1 MHLKHCTDKQR
12 STPQRFYSYNSTYW
26 ISFGKYTNLRSSQQK
41 YDDSHATYV
50 AFITW
55 TVFQAEF
62 CVDFN
67 DVCTLQIDYIDFT
80 GFRMSALRI
89 SSSCHSLSPKPLG
102 PKRFTTLAV
111 KSSTIAGEE
120 SELLSLLMSLN
131 LNEMPVKKHKLNHLI
146 WNKIRKALEEST
158 NLLCR
163 AKFTS

>member
-1 MHLKHCTDKQR
+1 MH
-12 STPQRFYSYNSTYW
+12 
-26 ISFGKYTNLRSSQQK
+26 
-41 YDDSHATYV
+41 
-50 AFITW
+50 
-55 TVFQAEF
+55 
-62 CVDFN
+62 FN
-67 DVCTLQIDYIDFT
+67 DVYTLQIDYIDFT

-131 LNEMPVKKHKLNHLI
+131 LNEMPAKKHKLDHLI

-158 NLLCR
+158 NLQCS
-163 AKFTS
+163 AKFTSYDSEIFSLKIL

>member
-1 MHLKHCTDKQR
+1 MDPTSLDLVLCDWITLCIFVHLKHCTVRQR
-12 STPQRFYSYNSTYW
+12 STPQRVCSYICRSW
-26 ISFGKYTNLRSSQQK
+26 ISSGKYTNLKISQQK
-41 YDDSHATYV
+41 HDDSHATYV

-131 LNEMPVKKHKLNHLI
+131 FNEMPAK
-146 WNKIRKALEEST
+146 ST
-158 NLLCR
+158 
-163 AKFTS
+163 S